1 MPGVVFIAVVGLLL
15 LIPLEVVF
23 LIVLAALKRSS
34 EAPKIVVPELKKQ
47 ERYGW
52 EDYLKLP
59 PEKKAPAS
67 NTALLILVVA
77 AVLIL
82 IAAPSYLFG
91 VPQFLFNSA
100 LNATDVEETE
110 EQRIA
115 EPEAEIAPSNFSL
128 NITLPRLNLSLPE
141 VDISVLREKAGLY
154 KPYAYAV
161 VVAVVALVAALAVF
175 IYVVNRRKMAVIH
188 KAGKTADKLMKK
200 DGRRGK
206 KLKLKALL
214 SKLPSLRPYLA
225 PIVILFLLVMA
236 ALLVYLFRDRLIADF
251 AGLALKLIVKVR
263 AFALNYRLYV
273 AAGVAALIV
282 LIVAL
287 RRSKKKA

>member
-200 DGRRGK
+200 DGRGK